1 MLHLGAKAPDGALS
15 RGGRDVTRLDAP
27 PGDIARSPARHGVR
41 DSRGP
46 RPRLRHVECV
56 RAISARCDPRTL
68 LRPLGCSA
76 RDGSASFRPGMR
88 HREACACASWGTV
101 RVVSRARRAATALG
115 ASVAALRGAVRE
127 LNQGL
132 HAVRVDAAQLARE
145 ARANLRRSVEPC
157 GARCRDGHPCRAPV
171 VIAWSTDGG
180 WREAARCRM
189 HGGLSTGPRTEAGRA
204 RSLDA
209 LARGRA
215 VALARRA
222 ETSRA
227 APGDASPAPGGD
239 APPLPR

>member
-1 MLHLGAKAPDGALS
+1 MTSRARPPVMGCGTRAALAPV
-15 RGGRDVTRLDAP
+15 RGMWSAWEPFPPAATPAP
-27 PGDIARSPARHGVR
+27 
-41 DSRGP
+41 
-46 RPRLRHVECV
+46 
-56 RAISARCDPRTL
+56 
-68 LRPLGCSA
+68 CSA
-76 RDGSASFRPGMR
+76 RWGAPRGTGAPRSAPFRPGMR

-157 GARCRDGHPCRAPV
+157 GARCRDGHACRAPV

>member
-1 MLHLGAKAPDGALS
+1 MGCGTRAALAPV
-15 RGGRDVTRLDAP
+15 RGMWSAWEPFPPAATPAP
-27 PGDIARSPARHGVR
+27 
-41 DSRGP
+41 
-46 RPRLRHVECV
+46 
-56 RAISARCDPRTL
+56 
-68 LRPLGCSA
+68 CSA
-76 RDGSASFRPGMR
+76 RWGAPRGTGAPRSAPFRPGMR
-88 HREACACASWGTV
+88 HREACASWGTV

-157 GARCRDGHPCRAPV
+157 GARCRDGHACRAPV

-189 HGGLSTGPRTEAGRA
+189 HGGLSTGPRTPEGRRRA
-204 RSLDA
+204 LDA

-215 VALARRA
+215 ARW
-222 ETSRA
+222 SRGSSAHQGDDQEA
-227 APGDASPAPGGD
+227 AGGSH
-239 APPLPR
+239 